1 MFLIGRFMEKHKT
14 YKWFRGALMASA
26 FTSMMFVMQACYG
39 TPNNVRIDE
48 EEVEFT
54 VSGTVT
60 AKSNS
65 EPLENIKLMVDST
78 DYEATTDEMGNF
90 SITFKALNY
99 CDMTLR
105 FIDDS
110 GKYKAVDTV
119 VSVCESP
126 ELNIE
131 MDAN

>member
-1 MFLIGRFMEKHKT
+1 MEKHKT

-39 TPNNVRIDE
+39 TPNNVRLE
-48 EEVEFT
+48 EEPAEFT
-54 VSGTVT
+54 LSGIVT
-60 AKSNS
+60 SKSNS
-65 EPLENIKLMVDST
+65 EPLENIKLTIDST
-78 DYEATTDEMGNF
+78 DYETVTDENGKF
-90 SITFKALNY
+90 SITVNAMSY
-99 CDMTLR
+99 CDMTLN
-105 FIDDS
+105 FVDES
-110 GKYKAVDTV
+110 GKYKAIDTI